1 MNLYPAIDLRQ
12 GRVVRLEQ
20 GRADRE
26 TVYYDD
32 PSIPAGLWKDAGA
45 QWLHVVD
52 LDGAFSGQPQ
62 NWAALEKIVSSGLKI
77 QMGGGMR
84 RRQDIER
91 AFDSGV
97 SRVVVGTSA
106 VEDGAFLQS
115 MVDQFGSRIAVGIDA
130 RNGKVALRGWVD
142 ETELSALDLARR
154 VGSVGVETI
163 IFTDISTDGML
174 TGPNFAA
181 QTEMLEAIPMRLI
194 ASGGVASS
202 DDLRQFQ
209 TMSESYPNL
218 EGVIIGKAL
227 YDGKIDLG
235 EWFGRD

>member
-20 GRADRE
+20 GRVERE

-52 LDGAFSGQPQ
+52 LDGAFSGRPQ
-62 NWAALEKIVSSGLKI
+62 NWAAIEKIASSGLKI

-91 AFDSGV
+91 AFESGV
-97 SRVVVGTSA
+97 SRVVLGTSA
-106 VEDGAFLQS
+106 VEDGEFLQS
-115 MVDQFGSRIAVGIDA
+115 MVERFSSRIAVGIDA
-130 RNGKVALRGWVD
+130 RYGKVALRGWVD
-142 ETELSALDLARR
+142 ETEMTALDLARR
-154 VGSVGVETI
+154 VASVGVETI

-181 QTEMLEAIPMRLI
+181 QEEMLETIPIRLI

-202 DDLRQFQ
+202 GDVRKFQ
-209 TMSESYPNL
+209 ILSESYPNL

-227 YDGKIDLG
+227 YDGKINLG
-235 EWFGRD
+235 DWVGRD

>member
-20 GRADRE
+20 GRVDRE

-62 NWAALEKIVSSGLKI
+62 NWAALEKIAVSGLQI

-84 RRQDIER
+84 RRRDIDR
-91 AFDSGV
+91 AFDNGV
-97 SRVVVGTSA
+97 SRVVLGTSA
-106 VEDGAFLQS
+106 VEDGAFLQC
-115 MVDQFGSRIAVGIDA
+115 MVERFGSRIAVGIDA

-142 ETELSALDLARR
+142 ETGMTALELAQRVASA
-154 VGSVGVETI
+154 GVETI
-163 IFTDISTDGML
+163 IFTDISTDGMM

-181 QTEMLEAIPMRLI
+181 QKEMLKAIPIRLI
-194 ASGGVASS
+194 ASGGVASK
-202 DDLRQFQ
+202 DDVRKFR
-209 TMSESYPNL
+209 TMSETYPNL

-227 YDGKIDLG
+227 YDGKINLG
-235 EWFGRD
+235 ECFGRD

>member
-1 MNLYPAIDLRQ
+1 MIIYPAVDLRQ

-20 GRADRE
+20 GRVERE

-52 LDGAFSGQPQ
+52 LDGAFSGRPQ
-62 NWAALEKIVSSGLKI
+62 NWAALEKIACSGLKI
-77 QMGGGMR
+77 QMGGGLR
-84 RRQDIER
+84 CRQDIER
-91 AFDSGV
+91 AFESGV
-97 SRVVVGTSA
+97 SRVVLGTSA
-106 VEDGAFLQS
+106 VEDGEFLQS
-115 MVDQFGSRIAVGIDA
+115 MVDQFGSRMAVGIDA
-130 RNGKVALRGWVD
+130 RKGKVALRGWVE
-142 ETELSALDLARR
+142 ETEVTALELARR
-154 VGSVGVETI
+154 VASVGVETI

-181 QTEMLEAIPMRLI
+181 QKEMLETIPMRLI

-202 DDLRQFQ
+202 DDVRKFQ
-209 TMSESYPNL
+209 ILSETYPNL

-227 YDGKIDLG
+227 YDGKINLG